1 MPKNK
6 PLLTSAPDSIEQAW
20 ANSSELALTSAVIQK
35 YARVLDMTD
44 SGRDIK
50 PLASGLFEAVDRY
63 NALMAAQG
71 VTIET
76 PLADI
81 LAEAEAALANA

>member
-6 PLLTSAPDSIEQAW
+6 PLPTSAPDSIEQAW
-20 ANSSELALTSAVIQK
+20 ANRDEIATTSAIVRK

-50 PLASGLFEAVDRY
+50 PLASGMFEAIDRLK
-63 NALMAAQG
+63 ALEAASSG
-71 VTIET
+71 TKNT
-76 PLADI
+76 PLAEI
-81 LAEAEAALANA
+81 LVEAEAALANA

>member
-6 PLLTSAPDSIEQAW
+6 PLPTSSPESIEEAW
-20 ANSSELALTSAVIQK
+20 DRRDKVAVLNAMIKK

-50 PLASGLFEAVDRY
+50 PLSTGMLETIAQLEAIEGETGRD
-63 NALMAAQG
+63 
-71 VTIET
+71 TET
-76 PLADI
+76 PLAAV
-81 LAEAEAALANA
+81 LRMAQ

>member
-1 MPKNK
+1 
-6 PLLTSAPDSIEQAW
+6 
-20 ANSSELALTSAVIQK
+20 
-35 YARVLDMTD
+35 MTD

-63 NALMAAQG
+63 NALEASQG
-71 VTIET
+71 VESET

-81 LAEAEAALANA
+81 LAEAEAALINA

>member
-6 PLLTSAPDSIEQAW
+6 PLPTSAPDSIEQAW
-20 ANSSELALTSAVIQK
+20 ARKSELDVTSAVIQK

-63 NALMAAQG
+63 NALLASQG
-71 VTIET
+71 VSSET

-81 LAEAEAALANA
+81 LAEAEAALANG

>member
-6 PLLTSAPDSIEQAW
+6 PLPTSAPESIEQAW
-20 ANSSELALTSAVIQK
+20 ATRDEIATTSAIVRK

-50 PLASGLFEAVDRY
+50 PLASGMFEAIDRLK
-63 NALMAAQG
+63 ALEAAQAG
-71 VTIET
+71 SSNT

-81 LAEAEAALANA
+81 LAEAEAALIHG

>member
-6 PLLTSAPDSIEQAW
+6 PLETSKPKSIEEAW
-20 ANSSELALTSAVIQK
+20 HKGGELEMTKAVITK

-50 PLASGLFEAVDRY
+50 PLATGMFEALDRY
-63 NALMAAQG
+63 KALESQSG
-71 VTIET
+71 KTNQDT
-76 PLADI
+76 PLMRI
-81 LAEAEAALANA
+81 LGG

>member
-6 PLLTSAPDSIEQAW
+6 PLATSRPESIEEAW
-20 ANSSELALTSAVIQK
+20 DRRDKVAVLNAMIKK

-50 PLASGLFEAVDRY
+50 PLASGMLETIAQLEALEGDISRSE
-63 NALMAAQG
+63 
-71 VTIET
+71 ET
-76 PLADI
+76 PLASV
-81 LAEAEAALANA
+81 LRMAQ

>member
-6 PLLTSAPDSIEQAW
+6 PLSTSAPDSIEQAW
-20 ANSSELALTSAVIQK
+20 AKQDELALTSAVIQK

-63 NALMAAQG
+63 NALEASQG
-71 VTIET
+71 VESET

-81 LAEAEAALANA
+81 LAEAEAALVNG

>member
-6 PLLTSAPDSIEQAW
+6 PLPTSAPSSIEESWVNGGEITA
-20 ANSSELALTSAVIQK
+20 TRAVIRK

-50 PLASGLFEAVDRY
+50 PLATGMFDAIDRLKALEANDS
-63 NALMAAQG
+63 AS
-71 VTIET
+71 IDT
-76 PLADI
+76 PMSFI
-81 LAEAEAALANA
+81 LAEAEAVLADA

>member
-6 PLLTSAPDSIEQAW
+6 PLPTSAPDSIEQAW
-20 ANSSELALTSAVIQK
+20 AKYDELALTSAVIQK

-63 NALMAAQG
+63 NALCASHG
-71 VTIET
+71 TETNT

-81 LAEAEAALANA
+81 LAEAEAALANV

>member
-6 PLLTSAPDSIEQAW
+6 PLPSSNPQSIEQAW
-20 ANSSELALTSAVIQK
+20 ADGDELALLNALVTK

-50 PLASGLFEAVDRY
+50 PLATGMLETIDRLHAVEASEGSKS
-63 NALMAAQG
+63 N
-71 VTIET
+71 T
-76 PLADI
+76 PLAKI
-81 LAEAEAALANA
+81 LAEAEEVLANA

>member
-6 PLLTSAPDSIEQAW
+6 PLPTSRPESIEEAW
-20 ANSSELALTSAVIQK
+20 DRRDKAAVLNAMIKK

-50 PLASGLFEAVDRY
+50 PLASGMLETIAQLEALEGDISRS
-63 NALMAAQG
+63 
-71 VTIET
+71 EDT
-76 PLADI
+76 PLASV
-81 LAEAEAALANA
+81 LRMAQ

>member
-6 PLLTSAPDSIEQAW
+6 PLPTSRPESIEEAW
-20 ANSSELALTSAVIQK
+20 DRRDKVAVLNAMIKK

-50 PLASGLFEAVDRY
+50 PLASGMLETIAQLEALEGDISRS
-63 NALMAAQG
+63 
-71 VTIET
+71 EDT
-76 PLADI
+76 PLASV
-81 LAEAEAALANA
+81 LRMAQ

>member
-6 PLLTSAPDSIEQAW
+6 PLATSRPESIEEAW
-20 ANSSELALTSAVIQK
+20 DRRDKVAVLNAMIKK

-50 PLASGLFEAVDRY
+50 PLASGMLETIAQLEALEGDISRS
-63 NALMAAQG
+63 
-71 VTIET
+71 EDT
-76 PLADI
+76 PLASV
-81 LAEAEAALANA
+81 LRMAQ

>member
-6 PLLTSAPDSIEQAW
+6 PLPTSEPDSIEQAW
-20 ANSSELALTSAVIQK
+20 ANGDELAFISAVIQK

-63 NALMAAQG
+63 NALSASLG
-71 VTIET
+71 VDSNT

>member
-6 PLLTSAPDSIEQAW
+6 PLPTSSPKSIEQAW
-20 ANSSELALTSAVIQK
+20 TKGSELELTSAVIQK

-50 PLASGLFEAVDRY
+50 PLASGLFEAIDRY
-63 NALMAAQG
+63 NALSASRG
-71 VTIET
+71 IEQNT
-76 PLADI
+76 PLAEI
-81 LAEAEAALANA
+81 LAEAEATLANA

>member
-6 PLLTSAPDSIEQAW
+6 PLPTSAPDSIEQAW
-20 ANSSELALTSAVIQK
+20 AKQDELALISAVIQK

-63 NALMAAQG
+63 NALEAAQG
-71 VTIET
+71 TESET

-81 LAEAEAALANA
+81 LAEAEAVLANG

>member
-6 PLLTSAPDSIEQAW
+6 PLPTSAPDSIEQAW
-20 ANSSELALTSAVIQK
+20 AKQNELALTSAVIQK

-63 NALMAAQG
+63 NALSASQG
-71 VTIET
+71 VDCDT
-76 PLADI
+76 PLAEI

>member
-6 PLLTSAPDSIEQAW
+6 PLPTSAPDSIEQAW
-20 ANSSELALTSAVIQK
+20 AKQDELALTSAVIQK

-63 NALMAAQG
+63 NALEASQG
-71 VTIET
+71 IESET